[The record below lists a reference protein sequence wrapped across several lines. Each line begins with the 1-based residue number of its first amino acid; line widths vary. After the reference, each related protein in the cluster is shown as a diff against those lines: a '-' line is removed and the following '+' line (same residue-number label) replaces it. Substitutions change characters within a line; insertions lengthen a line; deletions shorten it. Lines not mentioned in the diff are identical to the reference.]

1 MQRETDITIPPK
13 ALKAA
18 RKAYIKCPD
27 LAWHDAV
34 DAACLAML
42 RAWKTEK
49 HSMIVGKA
57 LDEDGGIF
65 PAILLPLPQETTND

>member
-1 MQRETDITIPPK
+1 MNHDITIPPV

-18 RKAYIKCPD
+18 RKAYMKCPD

-42 RAWKTEK
+42 KAWKTDK
-49 HSMIVGKA
+49 HRMIVGKA
-57 LDEDGGIF
+57 LDEVGGMF
-65 PAILLPLPQETTND
+65 PAIILPLPQKETTND